1 MKNIMQPDRLEKF
14 ILENREQFDEQG
26 PRPELWERI
35 EKRNAPVLGIGWKG
49 IMWRAAAVVIIFFSS
64 YIFFRLTDKDPV
76 QPSGKVYSDIQEGQS
91 PLYDE
96 LKEAEI
102 YYTSQIEFM
111 RAEAIRLS
119 DNDPSVAEII
129 DMEMVDLDKVFRELK
144 DDLEDNTD
152 NEEVIEA
159 MIQNYRIK
167 LEVLKEIHRQLKQA
181 NEPINSASHENEAV
195 AL

>member
-1 MKNIMQPDRLEKF
+1 MQPDKLEEF
-14 ILENREQFDEQG
+14 ILDHRDQFDDME
-26 PRPELWERI
+26 PRPELWDGIR
-35 EKRNAPVLGIGWKG
+35 KRKAPVLNIGWKAVA
-49 IMWRAAAVVIIFFSS
+49 WRAAAVVIIFFSS
-64 YIFFRLTDKDPV
+64 YIFFRLTDKEPV
-76 QPSGKVYSDIQEGQS
+76 QPSGNNYAEMQEDQS
-91 PLYDE
+91 PLVNE

-119 DNDPSVAEII
+119 DGDPGVKEII
-129 DMEMVDLDKVFRELK
+129 DTEMTDLDQVYEELK
-144 DDLEDNTD
+144 RDLKDNTD

-167 LEVLKEIHRQLKQA
+167 LEILEEILWQLKESK
-181 NEPINSASHENEAV
+181 EPINSSSDENEAV

>member
-1 MKNIMQPDRLEKF
+1 MQPDRLEEF
-14 ILENREQFDEQG
+14 ILDNREQFDDLD
-26 PRPELWERI
+26 PRPEVWEHI
-35 EKRNAPVLGIGWKG
+35 EKRKVPVLGIGWKAVV
-49 IMWRAAAVVIIFFSS
+49 WRAAAVVIIFFSS
-64 YIFFRLTDKDPV
+64 YIFFRLTDKDPSQTTGNQYTDV
-76 QPSGKVYSDIQEGQS
+76 TGEQS
-91 PLYDE
+91 PLAGE

-119 DNDPSVAEII
+119 EGDPSIQEII
-129 DMEMVDLDKVFRELK
+129 DMEMVDLDQVFQELK
-144 DDLEDNTD
+144 EDLQDNTD

-167 LEVLKEIHRQLKQA
+167 LEVLEEILMQLKQS
-181 NEPINSASHENEAV
+181 NEPINSSSYENEAV

>member
-1 MKNIMQPDRLEKF
+1 MQPDRLEEF
-14 ILENREQFDEQG
+14 ILDNREQFDHLE
-26 PRPELWERI
+26 PRPEIWDRI
-35 EKRNAPVLGIGWKG
+35 EKRKAPVLGIGWRSV
-49 IMWRAAAVVIIFFSS
+49 IWRAAAVVIIFFSS

-76 QPSGKVYSDIQEGQS
+76 QPSGTLYPESMEDQS
-91 PLYDE
+91 PLVND

-111 RAEAIRLS
+111 KAEALRLS
-119 DNDPSVAEII
+119 DGDPSVREII
-129 DMEMVDLDKVFRELK
+129 NTEMVDLDKVFKELK
-144 DDLEDNTD
+144 NDLKDNTD

-167 LEVLKEIHRQLKQA
+167 LEVLEEILSQLKQSK
-181 NEPINSASHENEAV
+181 EPINSSSHENEAV

>member
-1 MKNIMQPDRLEKF
+1 MQADRLEEF
-14 ILENREQFDEQG
+14 IRDNREQFDDLD
-26 PRPELWERI
+26 PRPEVWDRI
-35 EKRNAPVLGIGWKG
+35 QKRKAPVLNIGWKA
-49 IMWRAAAVVIIFFSS
+49 ILWRAAAVVIIFFSS

-76 QPSGKVYSDIQEGQS
+76 VPAGNLYSELPAEQS
-91 PLYDE
+91 PLVGE
-96 LKEAEI
+96 LKEAEM

-119 DNDPSVAEII
+119 QGDPQVKEII
-129 DMEMVDLDKVFRELK
+129 DTEMIDLDQVFRELK
-144 DDLEDNTD
+144 NDLKDNTD

-167 LEVLKEIHRQLKQA
+167 LEVLEEILRQLKA
-181 NEPINSASHENEAV
+181 STEPFNSLSHENEAL

>member
-1 MKNIMQPDRLEKF
+1 MQADRLEDF
-14 ILENREQFDEQG
+14 ILENREQFDDLE
-26 PRPELWERI
+26 PRAEIWDRI
-35 EKRNAPVLGIGWKG
+35 EKRKAPVLGIGWKSVA
-49 IMWRAAAVVIIFFSS
+49 WRAAAVVIIFFSS
-64 YIFFRLTDKDPV
+64 YVFFRLTDKDPAG
-76 QPSGKVYSDIQEGQS
+76 PSGNLYSEMPEDQS
-91 PLYDE
+91 PLANE

-119 DNDPSVAEII
+119 EGDPSVMEII
-129 DMEMVDLDKVFRELK
+129 DTEMVDLDQVFQELK
-144 DDLEDNTD
+144 NDLQDNTD

-167 LEVLKEIHRQLKQA
+167 LEVLEEILRQLKQ
-181 NEPINSASHENEAV
+181 SHEPYNSSTHGSEAV